1 MQISKN
7 QFNKDKYCSLGNR
20 ALLFPCRNKLTNKIK
35 NINIYEWQVVCD
47 QYEIL
52 DFEKFDRA
60 NKLK

>member
-1 MQISKN
+1 MS
-7 QFNKDKYCSLGNR
+7 
-20 ALLFPCRNKLTNKIK
+20 KLTNKIK

-60 NKLK
+60 NNLK